1 MRTIVRISR
10 RELHMNYEA
19 SGPSGRAT
27 ETFCLE
33 LGSGN
38 PMQRAARAKRFVTPE
53 LIMKSFNTR
62 AYKRQQP
69 DKPELMLEF
78 ISQAMQR
85 QQLIS
90 FVSYWGKG
98 LRPVLAAP
106 EFACLDYLD
115 SMMARIAEVY
125 EPGAQ
130 LSLVFTDT
138 HAALNGHT
146 HESIH
151 SYFQDLELAAGDHQF
166 NTCLLSTLMN
176 APGLRHDNLP
186 GQQIPNEDVLA
197 ELAVS
202 AAKWFKG
209 EGSAVEGAIR
219 YFQANMIERKV
230 MERAFPQSIFVTF
243 NGSQLRSL
251 FPDTLPI
258 FYMFSLK
265 HGVSDKPWFLPPD
278 YPSRNA
284 PPDSRIEIAQSA

>member
-1 MRTIVRISR
+1 
-10 RELHMNYEA
+10 MNYEA
-19 SGPSGRAT
+19 SGPTRPAT
-27 ETFCLE
+27 EFLCLKQ
-33 LGSGN
+33 GSDSSL
-38 PMQRAARAKRFVTPE
+38 QRQAAWKRRITPE
-53 LIMKSFNTR
+53 QVLKSFNTR

-69 DKPELMLEF
+69 DKPELMLQF
-78 ISQAMQR
+78 ISQAVERR
-85 QQLIS
+85 QPIS

-115 SMMARIAEVY
+115 SMMARIAEIY

-146 HESIH
+146 HASIH
-151 SYFQDLELAAGDHQF
+151 SYFQDLELAASERQF

-176 APGLRHDNLP
+176 APGLRPDNLP
-186 GQQIPNEDVLA
+186 DQQLPEEDVLA

-258 FYMFSLK
+258 FYMFSLR

-278 YPSRNA
+278 YPSRKA
-284 PPDSRIEIAQSA
+284 AADSTTIELSQSA